1 MRRFPL
7 LLLALNLAACSS
19 LQYVDIQALQ
29 QSQSQEVQI
38 GDRVQV
44 VTRDNAKIE
53 FVVTDMDELGLGG
66 EFGFVPYANMSRL
79 RVYRPGGDEATQWL
93 WVALGVAAAVALI
106 SAADSVKVCSP
117 GPCPDG
123 SSR

>member
-1 MRRFPL
+1 M
-7 LLLALNLAACSS
+7 
-19 LQYVDIQALQ
+19 
-29 QSQSQEVQI
+29 QI

-53 FVVTDMDELGLGG
+53 FVITDMDELGLGG
-66 EFGFVPYANMSRL
+66 EFGFIPYGNMSRL
-79 RVYRPGGDEATQWL
+79 RVYRHDNDEAAQWL
-93 WVALGVAAAVALI
+93 LVAVGVAAAVALI

-117 GPCPDG
+117 SPCPDG